1 MQNLH
6 GAFFMPKFQIEWE
19 SEGNNMMEHQKILR
33 KIEQLIDQLP
43 YRSVRIE
50 IEFKDQTLTL
60 DKQKESAIGF
70 LKKP

>member
-1 MQNLH
+1 ML
-6 GAFFMPKFQIEWE
+6 
-19 SEGNNMMEHQKILR
+19 EHQKILT
-33 KIEQLIDQLP
+33 KIEQLVDQLP